1 MTVSTRVRKIGLDVM
16 PETLRRRRLLR
27 SLGLALCA
35 FGLAPAVPAHLV
47 ILTDGSVLKAEA
59 YRIEDE
65 SAVLTFAKGGSMR
78 MPLLRVE
85 RVVDD
90 EVVPEPEKAVEV
102 LEATAYDFPVRF
114 TEGDKAP
121 ATAYSELIFAAARK
135 HKINPHLIAAV
146 IRAESAFN
154 PRALSLK
161 GARGL
166 MQLMPATAKRYGVR
180 TAELFQPER
189 NIEAGVRYLS
199 FLTDRFAGDLPRILA
214 GYNAGEGSVDRYGGV
229 PPYRETQGYVRRIF
243 GFLGLETAQLAS
255 LSRGGTANLPSNR
268 P

>member
-1 MTVSTRVRKIGLDVM
+1 MTDFTPVRKMRVTEM
-16 PETLRRRRLLR
+16 PATPRRRSRLR
-27 SLGLALCA
+27 SLALALCA
-35 FGLAPAVPAHLV
+35 FALARAGSAHLV

-59 YRIEDE
+59 YVVDE
-65 SAVLTFAKGGSMR
+65 QSAVLTFAKGGTMR
-78 MPLLRVE
+78 LPLLRVE

-90 EVVPEPEKAVEV
+90 EVVPEPEKAAEV

-135 HKINPHLIAAV
+135 HKVNPHLIAAV

-154 PRALSLK
+154 PRALSPK

-229 PPYRETQGYVRRIF
+229 PPYRETQGYVRRIL
-243 GFLGLETAQLAS
+243 GYLGLETAKLAS
-255 LSRGGTANLPSNR
+255 LAGKGTPYLPASRP
-268 P
+268 

>member
-1 MTVSTRVRKIGLDVM
+1 MTVSIRVRKIRVNVM
-16 PETLRRRRLLR
+16 PETPRRRRLLR
-27 SLGLALCA
+27 ALGLAFCA
-35 FGLAPAVPAHLV
+35 FVLARAVPAHLV

-59 YRIEDE
+59 YVVDE
-65 SAVLTFAKGGSMR
+65 QNAVLTFAKGGTMR
-78 MPLLRVE
+78 LPLLRVE

-90 EVVPEPEKAVEV
+90 EVVPEPEKAAEV

-121 ATAYSELIFAAARK
+121 ETAYRDLIFAAARK
-135 HKINPHLIAAV
+135 HQVNPHLIAAV

-154 PRALSLK
+154 PRALSPK

-229 PPYRETQGYVRRIF
+229 PPYRETQGYVRRIL
-243 GFLGLETAQLAS
+243 GYLGLETATLAS
-255 LSRGGTANLPSNR
+255 LDPKKTSHLPSNR

>member
-1 MTVSTRVRKIGLDVM
+1 MTVFTPVRKIVVTEM
-16 PETLRRRRLLR
+16 PDSVRRRAFLR
-27 SLGLALCA
+27 PLGLAFCA
-35 FGLAPAVPAHLV
+35 FALARALPAHLV
-47 ILTDGSVLKAEA
+47 ILTDGSVIKAEA
-59 YRIEDE
+59 YVVDE
-65 SAVLTFAKGGSMR
+65 QGAVLSFAKGGSMR
-78 MPLLRVE
+78 LPLLRVE

-90 EVVPEPEKAVEV
+90 EVVPEPEKAAEV

-121 ATAYSELIFAAARK
+121 STAYSDLIFAAARK
-135 HKINPHLIAAV
+135 HKVNPHLIAAV

-154 PRALSLK
+154 PRALSPK

-180 TAELFQPER
+180 TGELFQPER

-229 PPYRETQGYVRRIF
+229 PPYRETQGYVRRIL
-243 GFLGLETAQLAS
+243 GYLGLETATVAS
-255 LSRGGTANLPSNR
+255 LRR
-268 P
+268 

>member
-1 MTVSTRVRKIGLDVM
+1 MTAFIPVRKIRVSAM
-16 PETLRRRRLLR
+16 SRTSSTVRFLR

-35 FGLAPAVPAHLV
+35 FALARAATAHLV

-59 YRIEDE
+59 FAVEEE
-65 SAVLTFAKGGSMR
+65 SAVLTFAKGGTIR

-90 EVVPEPEKAVEV
+90 EVVPEPEKAAEV
-102 LEATAYDFPVRF
+102 LEATAFDFPVRF
-114 TEGDKAP
+114 TEGDVAP
-121 ATAYSELIFAAARK
+121 PTVFGDLIFAAARK
-135 HKINPHLIAAV
+135 HKVNPELIAAV

-154 PRALSLK
+154 PRAISPK

-180 TAELFQPER
+180 TSELFQPER

-214 GYNAGEGSVDRYGGV
+214 GYNAGEGSVDRHGGV
-229 PPYRETQGYVRRIF
+229 PPYRETQGYVRRIL
-243 GFLGLETAQLAS
+243 GFLGLETATLAG
-255 LSRGGTANLPSNR
+255 LAR
-268 P
+268 